1 MTTTV
6 QVRDETRKLLDRLK
20 KEMGLMSYDEVIRR
34 LVRAKTG
41 LPQSLFGA
49 CRGSRHFVREVEEE
63 HEL

>member
-6 QVRDETRKLLDRLK
+6 QVREETRRMLDKLK

-34 LVRAKTG
+34 LLRSETG
-41 LPQSLFGA
+41 LPQSLYGA
-49 CRGSRHFVREVEEE
+49 CKGSHPFVREAEEE